1 VDDFLRG
8 IFQEEADHLFDT
20 VTRVIH
26 RLAKGGATIIYTTDN
41 PHRAYAFGDRT
52 MVLVDGDIKEIGTYQ
67 DTWSSPDTLWSAQA
81 VDKCYNAVR
90 GVLNLENDK
99 LNFDFCLFDANHTMD
114 ATCLKDKIAEDYI
127 GKDVIM
133 GWHGSDVVFAE
144 DGIKMPV
151 SFVSKDKEL
160 FVLEGVSGLDSIRVY
175 SEDDKEEVSFL
186 PIISKVTFFDVKE
199 NSIMKNL
206 V

>member
-1 VDDFLRG
+1 MATLSSILPWRMPWRATVHGVAESRLN
-8 IFQEEADHLFDT
+8 AAPVSPAPALPTDT
-20 VTRVIH
+20 
-26 RLAKGGATIIYTTDN
+26 A
-41 PHRAYAFGDRT
+41 
-52 MVLVDGDIKEIGTYQ
+52 DIKEIGTYQ